1 MIVNSDEVNQVN
13 CDLFVVTVLRWLKP
27 GVSIKT
33 HLLSASLIWTV
44 VGGGLLW
51 VGVGWALPIA
61 PLWLLALAL
70 SLGTLKS
77 LYILDRI
84 AEENSTRIKALPEN
98 SCIGG
103 VYSLRTWLLV
113 VVMVVLGRLLRT
125 STLSRE
131 YLGLLYFIVGFGL
144 LLSSRIV
151 WRDWRRH
158 REQSGEQDR
167 K

>member
-1 MIVNSDEVNQVN
+1 MRPTRLIY
-13 CDLFVVTVLRWLKP
+13 LFSAVTVLRWLKP

-44 VGGGLLW
+44 VGGGLIW
-51 VGVGWALPIA
+51 VGVGWALPMA

-70 SLGTLKS
+70 SLGGLKS

-84 AEENSTRIKALPEN
+84 AEENSTRIHALPEKTFV
-98 SCIGG
+98 GD

-113 VVMVVLGRLLRT
+113 AIMVVLGRLLRT
-125 STLSRE
+125 SRLPRE

-158 REQSGEQDR
+158 RGHSGG
-167 K
+167 